1 MVVIGP
7 GLPSQDA
14 PFPLPE
20 NTGAKIFMT
29 KDVAKP
35 RFFHEPFTNTDS
47 WILRSETITLPEAG
61 RYYLVAY
68 LPQKQTGKLWLSV
81 GEKESFSPADLKE
94 FPTWTKRIQAFH
106 EVNEQKIAHNV
117 YFTLTD
123 NSDAASEKLV
133 AACKKYLSGH
143 PGTESFAFGRL
154 AKDLKQ
160 PVNDQEFDVSI
171 QFVFTNKAAF
181 EKYSKSEKHLK
192 FIEESKANWKKVRV
206 FDSYLEP

>member
-1 MVVIGP
+1 
-7 GLPSQDA
+7 
-14 PFPLPE
+14 
-20 NTGAKIFMT
+20 
-29 KDVAKP
+29 
-35 RFFHEPFTNTDS
+35 
-47 WILRSETITLPEAG
+47 
-61 RYYLVAY
+61 VAY

-81 GEKESFSPADLKE
+81 GKTESFSPDDFKE

-106 EVNEQKIAHNV
+106 EVNEPKLAHNV
-117 YFTLTD
+117 YFSLTD
-123 NSDAASEKLV
+123 NSDTAKEKLV

-143 PGTESFAFGRL
+143 SGTESFAIGLL
-154 AKDLKQ
+154 AKELKQ

-192 FIEESKANWKKVRV
+192 FIEENKATWKKVRV